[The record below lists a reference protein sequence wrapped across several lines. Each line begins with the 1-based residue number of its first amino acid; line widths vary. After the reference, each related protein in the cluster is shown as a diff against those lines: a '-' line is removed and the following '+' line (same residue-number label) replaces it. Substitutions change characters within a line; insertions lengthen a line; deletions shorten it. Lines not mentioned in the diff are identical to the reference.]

1 MFCEPFA
8 IPGFVNSIAQANIIV
23 DSGYLSYTLYNSR
36 FTRQNSLERI
46 IVSSLR
52 LEGFDR
58 SKYRVVTEVAILDL
72 DLNGHTERIFA
83 YITPLSGHDI
93 FLGLL

>member
-23 DSGYLSYTLYNSR
+23 DSGCLSYTLCDSR
-36 FTRQNSLERI
+36 FARQNSLERI
-46 IVSSLR
+46 TVSPLG
-52 LEGFDR
+52 LEGFDG
-58 SKYRVVTEVAILDL
+58 SKYRVATKVAILDL
-72 DLNGHTERIFA
+72 DLNRYTERIFA
-83 YITPLSGHDI
+83 YIIPLSGHDI